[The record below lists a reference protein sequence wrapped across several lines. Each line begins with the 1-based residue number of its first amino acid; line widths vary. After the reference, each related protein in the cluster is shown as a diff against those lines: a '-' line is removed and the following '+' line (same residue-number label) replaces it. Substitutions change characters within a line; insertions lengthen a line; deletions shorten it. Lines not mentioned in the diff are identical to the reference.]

1 MKKKIAYDNILLN
14 QHIIFFN
21 IANYDILCYSIYPFS
36 SSFFRQPSD
45 RKREHIKRPMN
56 AFMVWAQAARRVM
69 SQQHPHLQNSE
80 LSKSLGKL
88 WK

>member
-1 MKKKIAYDNILLN
+1 MFICLLLF
-14 QHIIFFN
+14 I
-21 IANYDILCYSIYPFS
+21 C
-36 SSFFRQPSD
+36 RQPSD
-45 RKREHIKRPMN
+45 RKKEHIKRPMN

>member
-1 MKKKIAYDNILLN
+1 MAET
-14 QHIIFFN
+14 FF
-21 IANYDILCYSIYPFS
+21 YPLFYRS
-36 SSFFRQPSD
+36 PSD
-45 RKREHIKRPMN
+45 RKKDHIKRPMN

-69 SQQHPHLQNSE
+69 SKQHPNMQNSE